1 MCLRAIPALPLRSE
15 RHGGWFPTG
24 FLDRL
29 QQGATDKMHYEVE
42 QKFRVSSFASVVAAL
57 AAQGIALGEPV
68 EQVDCYYRHPQ
79 RDFAQTDE
87 AFRLR
92 SVGEQNFLTYKGP
105 KLDQETKTRL
115 EEEVRLA
122 DGPEA
127 RESCDAIIRHLGFEP
142 VATVTKHRRIATTQ
156 QGGFTAEIALD
167 DVAGVGQFVEIE
179 ISVETD
185 GIDIAKQALADLA
198 QELSLTEV
206 ERRSYLELLLDSL

>member
-1 MCLRAIPALPLRSE
+1 
-15 RHGGWFPTG
+15 
-24 FLDRL
+24 
-29 QQGATDKMHYEVE
+29 MHFEVE
-42 QKFRVSSFASVVAAL
+42 QKFRVESHEPVLAVL
-57 AAQGIALGEPV
+57 AAQGVAIDEPV
-68 EQVDCYYRHPQ
+68 EQTDCYYRHPQ

-127 RESCDAIIRHLGFEP
+127 RESCDAIIRHLSFEP
-142 VATVTKHRRIATTQ
+142 VATVTKQRRIATTARRGQ
-156 QGGFTAEIALD
+156 TAEIALD
-167 DVAGVGQFVEIE
+167 DVAEIGQFVEIE

-185 GIDIAKQALADLA
+185 AADDTAMNTAKQALADLA
-198 QELSLTEV
+198 QELGFTDV
-206 ERRSYLELLLDSL
+206 ERRSYLELLLAAR